1 MMSGT
6 GNRKKAFTLIEIMV
20 TTVVVSL
27 TAVLVYETYFRS
39 LDLLNYCY
47 DYFGVVSRAE
57 ERMWQAQNELTRFN
71 TLMETPTNEVL
82 TLDNKS
88 FVWALSYSG
97 IGDIYGL
104 YRIDSALS
112 WQEGRK
118 KMVISRTAYAL
129 YSEEKK

>member
-1 MMSGT
+1 MSGT